1 MTSSQG
7 EGPTQSDAPIPPPAT
22 QPMDAP
28 ESTPESA
35 SAPVPKRPNRVA
47 LAADADRAAA
57 HGNGKTI
64 ALTFGSI
71 GVAFGD
77 IGTSPLYALQTV
89 FSMDHNIVEPN
100 PVDVMGVI
108 SLVLWSITAIVTFK
122 YLVFMLRANNDG
134 EGGILA
140 LTALLRK
147 GVANRPK
154 LYGIALGLGMVGGAL
169 FYGDSV
175 ITPAI
180 SVMSAVEG
188 LTVINHSFGQWVLPV
203 SVAII
208 TALFTIQRW
217 GTNTIGRAFGP
228 LMTVWFLTIGALGV
242 PWISRFPDILA
253 AISPHYALTFIVQR
267 PAIAFISM
275 GAIVLTITGAEAL
288 YADMG
293 HFGKR
298 PIRLGW
304 FVLVFPAL
312 ALNYLGQGAMILHDP
327 TTIDNPF
334 FRMAPDWFTL
344 PLVILATLATVIASQ
359 AVISGAYSVTRTAS
373 RMGLFPRLTVKHTSK
388 EEGGQIY
395 MPATNWILYVGV
407 LVLIATFRHSSN
419 LAEAYGLAVTGT
431 LVLGTILF
439 LCQANWNWHTPK
451 WKIFLFGFFIGGLEL
466 VFLAACLLKIPAG
479 GWLPLVI
486 AAIVITIMTT
496 WRAGKREFD
505 RLHYAQE
512 GSLSDFI
519 EEIRDE
525 QIPRVPGLAVFP
537 HRNSDTTPLALRHN
551 VDFNGVVHQHVVL
564 VTMIYVDAPHVRHVD
579 RIRVNDL
586 GYADDGI
593 VHFTCRV
600 GFTDSQDI
608 PKALRLAIGQAPELS
623 SLSEEDAY
631 YFLSVTTLNHPRVRT
646 LATWRKQL
654 YVWLAH
660 NSSSG
665 VQVFH
670 LPTDRT
676 IVMGSHVEL

>member
-1 MTSSQG
+1 MTRNLPG
-7 EGPTQSDAPIPPPAT
+7 VI
-22 QPMDAP
+22 
-28 ESTPESA
+28 
-35 SAPVPKRPNRVA
+35 V
-47 LAADADRAAA
+47 AAA
-57 HGNGKTI
+57 
-64 ALTFGSI
+64 
-71 GVAFGD
+71 V
-77 IGTSPLYALQTV
+77 
-89 FSMDHNIVEPN
+89 
-100 PVDVMGVI
+100 
-108 SLVLWSITAIVTFK
+108 
-122 YLVFMLRANNDG
+122 
-134 EGGILA
+134 
-140 LTALLRK
+140 
-147 GVANRPK
+147 
-154 LYGIALGLGMVGGAL
+154 MVGGFWLADL
-169 FYGDSV
+169 LGHAMLAAQDLTGSS
-175 ITPAI
+175 PI
-180 SVMSAVEG
+180 SGV
-188 LTVINHSFGQWVLPV
+188 P
-203 SVAII
+203 VAIVVG
-208 TALFTIQRW
+208 LLLR
-217 GTNTIGRAFGP
+217 N
-228 LMTVWFLTIGALGV
+228 
-242 PWISRFPDILA
+242 
-253 AISPHYALTFIVQR
+253 
-267 PAIAFISM
+267 
-275 GAIVLTITGAEAL
+275 
-288 YADMG
+288 
-293 HFGKR
+293 
-298 PIRLGW
+298 
-304 FVLVFPAL
+304 
-312 ALNYLGQGAMILHDP
+312 
-327 TTIDNPF
+327 
-334 FRMAPDWFTL
+334 TL
-344 PLVILATLATVIASQ
+344 PLPAALTPGLKFATTNVL
-359 AVISGAYSVTRTAS
+359 
-373 RMGLFPRLTVKHTSK
+373 RL
-388 EEGGQIY
+388 GI
-395 MPATNWILYVGV
+395 V
-407 LVLIATFRHSSN
+407 LVGIRLSVFDV
-419 LAEAYGLAVTGT
+419 LKLGLA
-431 LVLGTILF
+431 
-439 LCQANWNWHTPK
+439 
-451 WKIFLFGFFIGGLEL
+451 GLP
-466 VFLAACLLKIPAG
+466 V
-479 GWLPLVI
+479 VI